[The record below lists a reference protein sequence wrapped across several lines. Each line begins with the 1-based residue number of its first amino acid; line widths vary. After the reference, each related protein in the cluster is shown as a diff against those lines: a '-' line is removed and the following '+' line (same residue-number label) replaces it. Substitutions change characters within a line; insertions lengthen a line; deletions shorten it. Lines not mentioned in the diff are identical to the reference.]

1 MLDYARTVL
10 FAAFVP
16 LGVALSSGAVT
27 AQDSPPPSRDAG
39 LLGGALSAATA
50 GDWDLARS
58 IADRVGPTSR
68 TLVDWMFLRDGATD
82 LAAYDGFLTDHGH
95 WPLANKLQRD
105 AERLLPAVAPA
116 RVRKFFSDRA
126 PLTDDGKLAMAFAL
140 LETDRSAAEAIA
152 QDLWRGAA
160 LSEAAESRLL
170 AVFGPGL
177 ADLHRPRVDTLL
189 WDGARHAAERNLS
202 RLDDDHV
209 ALARARIALQ
219 ARQAGVDRLV
229 AAVPDRLRNDPG
241 LAHDRFDFRYDQV
254 SRSSAADMMIAQS
267 RAAEGLG
274 RPEAW
279 AARRIA
285 LVRGAM
291 ADGAYQRAYDMATPH
306 GLDDGIG
313 FVNLAFLAG
322 FIALE
327 YLNDPGAAVD
337 HFRALRVRV
346 SSPISLGRA
355 GYWEARAHERLNDA
369 ITAQAAY
376 EFAAEHQTSYY
387 GQLAADR
394 LGLAL
399 DSDLVEGPTYPDWR
413 DTSLASSD
421 LLRAATLLY
430 DLNDWYEARRFLMH
444 LAAQLTTEAELGAL
458 SDLVLAWG
466 EPNFALKIA
475 KIAVRNA
482 VVLPR
487 AYFPIPDDGVGPLTA
502 PDDLVLAVTRRE
514 SEFDP
519 RARSRA
525 DARGLMQLL
534 PGTGQ
539 MMARKLG
546 LAFDPTDLTREPGLN
561 MRLGAA
567 YLAELRQEFGPA
579 LGLVAAGYNAGPGR
593 PRSWIGEI
601 GDPRDPAVDFVT
613 WVERVP
619 FAETRNYIMRV
630 AESQVV
636 YRSRLAG
643 GSQPIDMEALIRG
656 R

>member
-1 MLDYARTVL
+1 MIT
-10 FAAFVP
+10 
-16 LGVALSSGAVT
+16 
-27 AQDSPPPSRDAG
+27 
-39 LLGGALSAATA
+39 
-50 GDWDLARS
+50 W
-58 IADRVGPTSR
+58 
-68 TLVDWMFLRDGATD
+68 
-82 LAAYDGFLTDHGH
+82 
-95 WPLANKLQRD
+95 
-105 AERLLPAVAPA
+105 RLHRA
-116 RVRKFFSDRA
+116 RVD
-126 PLTDDGKLAMAFAL
+126 AL
-140 LETDRSAAEAIA
+140 L
-152 QDLWRGAA
+152 WN
-160 LSEAAESRLL
+160 
-170 AVFGPGL
+170 
-177 ADLHRPRVDTLL
+177 
-189 WDGARHAAERNLS
+189 GARRAAERNLS

-229 AAVPDRLRNDPG
+229 ADVPDRLRNDPG
-241 LAHDRFDFRYDQV
+241 LSHDRFNFRYDQV
-254 SRSSAADMMIAQS
+254 SRDSAADLMIAQS
-267 RAAEGLG
+267 RAPEGLG
-274 RPEAW
+274 RAEAW

-291 ADGAYQRAYDMATPH
+291 SDEAYQRAYDLATPH
-306 GLDDGIG
+306 GLDDGIA
-313 FVNLAFLAG
+313 FVDLAFLAG
-322 FIALE
+322 FLALE
-327 YLNDPGAAVD
+327 YLNDPDAAID

-355 GYWEARAHERLNDA
+355 GYWEARAHERGNDTV
-369 ITAQAAY
+369 TAKAAY

-387 GQLAADR
+387 GQLAADW
-394 LGLAL
+394 LGQSL
-399 DSDLVEGPTYPDWR
+399 DPVLVAGPTYPDWR
-413 DTSLASSD
+413 DTTLADSD
-421 LLRAATLLY
+421 LLRAAALLY

-444 LAAQLTTEAELGAL
+444 LAGQLTTEAELGAL

-475 KIAVRNA
+475 KIAVRRG

-487 AYFPIPDDGVGPLTA
+487 AYFPLPDADLNGLAA

-546 LAFDPTDLTREPGLN
+546 VRFDPADLTRNPSLN
-561 MRLGAA
+561 MRLGSA
-567 YLAELRQEFGPA
+567 YLAELRDEFGPS

-593 PRSWIGEI
+593 PRSWVGQI

-643 GSQPIDMEALIRG
+643 SSQPIGVEALIRG

>member
-1 MLDYARTVL
+1 MPKPAQSVWLATCLAGAIALCTV
-10 FAAFVP
+10 P
-16 LGVALSSGAVT
+16 VA
-27 AQDSPPPSRDAG
+27 AQDTPPPAREAG
-39 LLGGALSAATA
+39 LLGSAFSA
-50 GDWDLARS
+50 GERGNWAEARG
-58 IADRVGPTSR
+58 IADQIGPDAR
-68 TLVDWMFLRDGATD
+68 TLVDWEALRADEGGLEDYSRFLD
-82 LAAYDGFLTDHGH
+82 DHAH
-95 WPLANKLQRD
+95 WPLATSLQRAAEAMLTD
-105 AERLLPAVAPA
+105 ADAS
-116 RVRKFFSDRA
+116 RVRSFFANRT
-126 PLTDDGKLAMAFAL
+126 PLTDDGKLALAFAL
-140 LETDRSAAEAIA
+140 LDSDRPAATALA
-152 QDLWRGAA
+152 RDLWLSAP
-160 LSEAAESRLL
+160 LSERAETRLL
-170 AVFGPGL
+170 SAFGDDL
-177 ADLHRPRVDTLL
+177 RDLHSARVDALL
-189 WDGARHAAERNLS
+189 WDGARTAAERNLP
-202 RLDDDHV
+202 RLNAGQS

-219 ARQAGVDRLV
+219 ARQPGVDALV
-229 AAVPDRLRNDPG
+229 AAVPDNLRSDPG
-241 LAHDRFDFRYDQV
+241 LARDRFDFRYNYV
-254 SRSSAADMMIAQS
+254 SRESAAELMLSQS

-274 RPEAW
+274 RAEAW
-279 AARRIA
+279 AQRRIV

-291 ADGAYQRAYDMATPH
+291 ADGDYDLAYALATPH
-306 GLDDGIG
+306 GLDDGIA
-313 FVNLAFLAG
+313 FVDLAFLAG

-327 YLNDPGAAVD
+327 YLNKPAEALE

-355 GYWEARAHERLNDA
+355 GFWEGRAHERLGDA
-369 ITAQAAY
+369 ISAQAAY
-376 EFAAEHQTSYY
+376 EFAAEHQTAYY

-394 LGLAL
+394 LGLSFDQAL
-399 DSDLVEGPTYPDWR
+399 INGPSYPDWR
-413 DTSLASSD
+413 DTSLAQSD
-421 LLRAATLLY
+421 LLRAAQLLY
-430 DLNDWYEARRFLMH
+430 DGGDWYEARRFLMH
-444 LAAQLTTEAELGAL
+444 LAGQLSSEAELGAL

-475 KIAVRNA
+475 KIAVQDG

-487 AYFPIPDDGVGPLTA
+487 AYFPVPQDDLRGLSA

-534 PGTGQ
+534 PGTGE
-539 MMARKLG
+539 MMARKLNV
-546 LAFDPTDLTREPGLN
+546 AFSPSDLTQDPGLN

-567 YLAELRQEFGPA
+567 YLEELRAEFGPS

-593 PRSWIGEI
+593 PRSWVSEI
-601 GDPRDPAVDFVT
+601 GDPRNPQVDFVT

-643 GSQPIDMEALIRG
+643 TPQPIGLEALIRG